1 MPGTKG
7 FTIEGEKEMTEEER
21 EAWDTVAEGLEE
33 TGEYRVIRKLRPIER
48 YAKADGQPVE
58 TGLVLDT
65 ETTGLDA
72 QADEIIELGM
82 VLFEYAPTTGKV
94 YHIMGVFDEL
104 RDPGRRIP
112 PEIVEMTHINDAM
125 VRGRAI
131 DPGAVEAFASGASVV
146 ISHNAAFDRP
156 FVERYWDV
164 FARKP
169 WGCSMT
175 QIPWR
180 DEGIATQKQELIA
193 LSEGFFYDAHR
204 AVNDCRALLHILTI
218 PLPVSGQLP
227 LKVLLDRAMTGGA
240 LIWAIGAPYSA
251 KDMLKER
258 GYRFNNGFNGKP
270 KAWHISVTEEELEA
284 EVTFLDSVYGGDARS
299 RVQVEKMSALD
310 RFSGRS

>member
-48 YAKADGQPVE
+48 YAEADGQPVE
-58 TGLVLDT
+58 MGLVLDT

-72 QADEIIELGM
+72 QADEVIELGM
-82 VLFEYAPTTGKV
+82 VLFEYAPATGTV
-94 YHIMGVFDEL
+94 YRIMGVFDEL

-270 KAWHISVTEEELEA
+270 KAWHITVTEEELEA